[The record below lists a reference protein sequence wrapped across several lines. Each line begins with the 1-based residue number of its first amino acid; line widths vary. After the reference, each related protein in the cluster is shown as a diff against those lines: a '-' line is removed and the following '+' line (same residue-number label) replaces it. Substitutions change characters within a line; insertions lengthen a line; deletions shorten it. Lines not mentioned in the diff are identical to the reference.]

1 MAGTAMGVGWGPRG
15 RWSHVRVHHGAQ
27 LTSENS
33 CEWTSFLFLVPKITN
48 TRAHA
53 DGIRFRLESSGGHQE
68 HQVQEP
74 SCAALRSRTQHEQE
88 QQQQQQPSSHGFRR
102 RPSRLNAALQ
112 VPVVILSEKMIARD
126 AQCREHRATARRA
139 THVDSWFRAP
149 RSDGRAVAS
158 VLFSNLPRMRLAAH
172 RHRCGRTSSVGQS

>member
-15 RWSHVRVHHGAQ
+15 RWSYVRVHHGAQ

-88 QQQQQQPSSHGFRR
+88 QQQQQQPSSPGFRR

-126 AQCREHRATARRA
+126 AQCREHRPTRNTRRFLVPCASIGWSGRRERTLLKSPPDATGCAPTSVRA
-139 THVDSWFRAP
+139 D
-149 RSDGRAVAS
+149 
-158 VLFSNLPRMRLAAH
+158 L
-172 RHRCGRTSSVGQS
+172 

>member
-53 DGIRFRLESSGGHQE
+53 DGIGSSR
-68 HQVQEP
+68 VVATKCLVSSVSPRARRQEP
-74 SCAALRSRTQHEQE
+74 SCAALRSRTRSTSR
-88 QQQQQQPSSHGFRR
+88 SSSSNSS
-102 RPSRLNAALQ
+102 P
-112 VPVVILSEKMIARD
+112 
-126 AQCREHRATARRA
+126 RATG
-139 THVDSWFRAP
+139 F
-149 RSDGRAVAS
+149 DGD
-158 VLFSNLPRMRLAAH
+158 H
-172 RHRCGRTSSVGQS
+172 HD

>member
-53 DGIRFRLESSGGHQE
+53 DGIGSSRVVATKCR
-68 HQVQEP
+68 VQDGKSRAAP
-74 SCAALRSRTQHEQE
+74 RCDLAHAARAGAAAATAALEPRVST
-88 QQQQQQPSSHGFRR
+88 
-102 RPSRLNAALQ
+102 
-112 VPVVILSEKMIARD
+112 
-126 AQCREHRATARRA
+126 ATI
-139 THVDSWFRAP
+139 TIECST
-149 RSDGRAVAS
+149 
-158 VLFSNLPRMRLAAH
+158 
-172 RHRCGRTSSVGQS
+172 TSAGCDLV

>member
-53 DGIRFRLESSGGHQE
+53 DGIGSSR
-68 HQVQEP
+68 VVATKCPRWQEP
-74 SCAALRSRTQHEQE
+74 SCAALRSRT
-88 QQQQQQPSSHGFRR
+88 PTRSTSRSSSSNSS
-102 RPSRLNAALQ
+102 P
-112 VPVVILSEKMIARD
+112 
-126 AQCREHRATARRA
+126 RATG
-139 THVDSWFRAP
+139 F
-149 RSDGRAVAS
+149 DGD
-158 VLFSNLPRMRLAAH
+158 H
-172 RHRCGRTSSVGQS
+172 HD

>member
-53 DGIRFRLESSGGHQE
+53 DGIGSSR
-68 HQVQEP
+68 VVATK
-74 SCAALRSRTQHEQE
+74 SC
-88 QQQQQQPSSHGFRR
+88 
-102 RPSRLNAALQ
+102 
-112 VPVVILSEKMIARD
+112 D
-126 AQCREHRATARRA
+126 
-139 THVDSWFRAP
+139 
-149 RSDGRAVAS
+149 
-158 VLFSNLPRMRLAAH
+158 LAH
-172 RHRCGRTSSVGQS
+172 STSTSSSSNSSPRAMGFDGDHHD